1 MFQENNKSLQIRKM
15 LLKAFGK
22 CVSPYYY
29 FLSIHEA
36 KKLLDVREHKT
47 YTNIHIKPLKTLGI
61 V

>member
-1 MFQENNKSLQIRKM
+1 MSQESKSLQIRKM

-36 KKLLDVREHKT
+36 KKLLNVAENKACE
-47 YTNIHIKPLKTLGI
+47 NAKVKPSVTLAI